1 MMSNDPKDTDD
12 LETLAQEA
20 AEWAQASDETAGA
33 ETAGE
38 GQKLKEALEKKA
50 KEASAAQDKYLRTYA
65 DFENYR
71 KRMQRDLADYRK
83 YANEQLALELLAVVD
98 SMGLAIKHAAESGES
113 NVGLLQGVELVYKQ
127 LRDALDKFGV
137 KPFAAAGE
145 PFDPAKHDAML
156 QVETDEV
163 PENTVVQVL
172 LDGFLYHDKVLRHA
186 KVGVSKKPAGKE
198 EPETE

>member
-1 MMSNDPKDTDD
+1 MRSKDPKNTED
-12 LETLAQEA
+12 LEAFAQEA
-20 AEWAQASDETAGA
+20 AEWAQASDEAAGA

-38 GQKLKEALEKKA
+38 IQKLKETLEQKT
-50 KEASAAQDKYLRTYA
+50 KEAAAAHDKYLRMYA

-98 SMGLAIKHAAESGES
+98 SMGMALKHAAESGET

-127 LRDALDKFGV
+127 LRDALEKFGV
-137 KPFAAAGE
+137 KPFTAAGE
-145 PFDPAKHDAML
+145 LFDPAKHDAML
-156 QVETDEV
+156 QVETGEV

-172 LDGFLYHDKVLRHA
+172 LDGYLYHDKVLRHA
-186 KVGVSKKPAGKE
+186 KVGVSKKPAE
-198 EPETE
+198 QEETE

>member
-38 GQKLKEALEKKA
+38 VQKLTETLAQKTKEAA
-50 KEASAAQDKYLRTYA
+50 AAQDKYLRTYA

-98 SMGLAIKHAAESGES
+98 SMGLAIKHAAETGET

-127 LRDALDKFGV
+127 LRDALEKFGV
-137 KPFAAAGE
+137 KPFMAAGE

-156 QVETDEV
+156 QVETEEA

-172 LDGFLYHDKVLRHA
+172 QDGYLYHDKVLRHA
-186 KVGVSKKPAGKE
+186 KVGVSKRPAGKE
-198 EPETE
+198 ETE

>member
-20 AEWAQASDETAGA
+20 AEWAQASDEAAGA
-33 ETAGE
+33 ETGE
-38 GQKLKEALEKKA
+38 LQKLKETLAQKT
-50 KEASAAQDKYLRTYA
+50 KEAATAHDKYLRTYA

-98 SMGLAIKHAAESGES
+98 SMGLAIKHAAETGEK

-127 LRDALDKFGV
+127 LRDALEKFGV
-137 KPFAAAGE
+137 KPFPAAGE

-156 QVETDEV
+156 QVETEEV

-172 LDGFLYHDKVLRHA
+172 LDGYLYHDKVLRHA
-186 KVGVSKKPAGKE
+186 KVGVSKKPEGKE
-198 EPETE
+198 EPEAE

>member
-1 MMSNDPKDTDD
+1 MRSKEPKESED
-12 LETLAQEA
+12 LEALAQEA
-20 AEWAQASDETAGA
+20 AEWAQASDEAVSA

-38 GQKLKEALEKKA
+38 VQKLKEALEKST
-50 KEASAAQDKYLRTYA
+50 KEAAAAQDKYLRTYA

-127 LRDALDKFGV
+127 LRDALEKFGV
-137 KPFAAAGE
+137 KPFMAAGE
-145 PFDPAKHDAML
+145 PFDPAKHDAVL